1 MARARLQTTEW
12 RPERDRAERNKLHV
26 FISYASEDAALAQA
40 VNAALKSTFGYAVI
54 KTTLDTEL
62 KVGTEWRAGLERA
75 LDEADILLIVA
86 TGRQKLSHS
95 YTGFEVGYFKASKR
109 INPKMRSF
117 KSDRLIIPIGF
128 LEKITEALSDIQTLN
143 LTGQLQPFLVDENT
157 LRSDQQAEDRDLSR
171 SDLMKLFT
179 CLRDVV
185 CTVHKFDDEMHD
197 DFKKKAKDGVGDL
210 YKAFLAEFQKRV
222 ANEKFPERKI
232 IIRLPQSLNVG
243 KLRELEELQKKTT
256 LEFVGESF
264 ELFRISPNSN
274 QEITWAEFAD
284 DVSHDANTTTGWND
298 IIKSLIEAS
307 RQDDFAENRRL
318 LASSDGKR
326 FFRLFIARS
335 VVYYSGTLELHVYV
349 VEVKSRDFGDP
360 TTTML
365 LKAISVGLTY
375 RFLFLEG
382 KSSEFSPDNIRAT
395 LPRDLPKS
403 ISNLLQ
409 ELEYL
414 VWLSNDAGLSKPM
427 VMTMIYGGFRRG
439 ELETKVRAWEGLKTR
454 LEQGALEVLRSAAD
468 HDKLVEAKDRFEDA
482 LSEFCAA
489 TAPMNRE
496 FLDNVLSRLQTI
508 VLKPIESKVSQRAAN

>member
-1 MARARLQTTEW
+1 MARARLQKEMK
-12 RPERDRAERNKLHV
+12 PEQDRAERTKLHV

-40 VNAALKSTFGYAVI
+40 INAALRSTFGYAVI
-54 KTTLDTEL
+54 KTTLDVEL

-95 YTGFEVGYFKASKR
+95 YTGFEVGYFKSSKR
-109 INPKMRSF
+109 LNPKMGYF

-128 LEKITEALSDIQTLN
+128 LEKINDAISDIKTLN
-143 LTGQLQPFLVDENT
+143 LTGQLLPFLVDENT
-157 LRSDQQAEDRDLSR
+157 LKSDRQAEDRDLSK
-171 SDLMKLFT
+171 SELMKLFT
-179 CLRDVV
+179 CLKEVV
-185 CTVHKFDDEMHD
+185 CTVHRFDDEMHD
-197 DFKKKAKDGVGDL
+197 DFRKKAKDSVGEL

-243 KLRELEELQKKTT
+243 KLKELKELQDKTT

-264 ELFRISPNSN
+264 ELFRISPHSN
-274 QEITWAEFAD
+274 QEISWAEFANS
-284 DVSHDANTTTGWND
+284 VSHDSSTTTGWND

-326 FFRLFIARS
+326 FFRLFIGRS

-382 KSSEFSPDNIRAT
+382 RSSEFSTDNIRAT
-395 LPRDLPKS
+395 LPRDLPKA

-427 VMTMIYGGFRRG
+427 VMTKIYGGFGRG
-439 ELETKVRAWEGLKTR
+439 ELEAKAMAWERLKSK
-454 LEQGALEVLRSAAD
+454 LEEGALEVLRSAAD
-468 HDKLVEAKDRFEDA
+468 DDKLAKAKDRFEDA

-496 FLDNVLSRLQTI
+496 FLDNVLSRLQSI
-508 VLKPIESKVSQRAAN
+508 VLRPIEYEGGQRAAS